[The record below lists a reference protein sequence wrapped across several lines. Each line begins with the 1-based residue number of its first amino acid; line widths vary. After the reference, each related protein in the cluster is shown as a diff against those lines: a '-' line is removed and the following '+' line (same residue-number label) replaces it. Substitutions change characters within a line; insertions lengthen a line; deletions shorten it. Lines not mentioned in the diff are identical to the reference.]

1 MTETVCAYGGDRDE
15 TLVAYLYGDSA
26 PVERAAFESHLST
39 CSTCR
44 DELEALGGVRR
55 QLSRWA
61 PPEMRTLGNAMRPAS
76 DAGSTWS
83 TLTPGTPGA
92 APSRTWWDEV
102 PAWAQVAAAVLVLGA
117 AAGAANLNMHYGQ
130 DGFSVQTGWIRPAP
144 ARSET
149 AASAASQAP
158 WRADLTRLDQ
168 QLRADLRPVSA
179 QVSAE
184 PVAGAGTRD
193 ADLLRRVRALIN
205 DSEKRQ
211 QTELALRVGQVS
223 HDVQIQRAADLN
235 LIERNLR
242 GIQSTT
248 GYAVAQQNQTIN
260 SLVRVSQTLTPQ
272 QQRQ

>member
-15 TLVAYLYGDSA
+15 TLVAYLYGDIA
-26 PVERAAFESHLST
+26 PAERAAFESHLST

-44 DELEALGGVRR
+44 DELEELGGVRR

-61 PPEMRTLGNAMRPAS
+61 PPELGAPMRATSFA
-76 DAGSTWS
+76 
-83 TLTPGTPGA
+83 PGA
-92 APSRTWWDEV
+92 AGPPRKWWEEV

-117 AAGAANLNMHYGQ
+117 AAGAANLNIHYGQ

-149 AASAASQAP
+149 ATSAASQAP

-168 QLRADLRPVSA
+168 QLRADLRPASA
-179 QVSAE
+179 QAPADS
-184 PVAGAGTRD
+184 VAGAGTSD
-193 ADLLRRVRALIN
+193 ADLLRKVRALIN

-211 QTELALRVGQVS
+211 QTELALRIGQVS
-223 HDVQIQRAADLN
+223 HDVQTQRAADLTN
-235 LIERNLR
+235 IQRNLM
-242 GIQSTT
+242 GIQNTT
-248 GYAVAQQNQTIN
+248 GIAVEQQRQYIN

>member
-1 MTETVCAYGGDRDE
+1 MTETVCAYGGGRDE
-15 TLVAYLYGDSA
+15 TLVAYLYGDIA
-26 PVERAAFESHLST
+26 PAERAAFESHLSM

-44 DELEALGGVRR
+44 DELEELGGVRR

-61 PPEMRTLGNAMRPAS
+61 PPELGTLGAISRAPS
-76 DAGSTWS
+76 FV
-83 TLTPGTPGA
+83 PGTPGA
-92 APSRTWWDEV
+92 AGPPRKWWDEV

-117 AAGAANLNMHYGQ
+117 AAGAANLNIHYGQ

-179 QVSAE
+179 QAPAE
-184 PVAGAGTRD
+184 TVGGAGTSD
-193 ADLLRRVRALIN
+193 ADLLRKVRALIN

-211 QTELALRVGQVS
+211 QTELALRIGQVS
-223 HDVQIQRAADLN
+223 HDVQMQRAADLN
-235 LIERNLR
+235 LIDRNLR
-242 GIQSTT
+242 GIQSST
-248 GYAVAQQNQTIN
+248 GIAVAQQQQTIN